1 METHRDAKYQRA
13 VKRNGEQDDN
23 QKTLT
28 GTPERKEEI
37 IFKEKIDEEVNI
49 NENMSLQT
57 ENTQVLSRIKEKNSY
72 IDTL

>member
-1 METHRDAKYQRA
+1 MESMGEKTRRLEDRLPLEEVPYLNN
-13 VKRNGEQDDN
+13 RNSR
-23 QKTLT
+23 K
-28 GTPERKEEI
+28 RKEEI